1 MENLHFSSKLLYYL
15 SCAQLKLQLEMVMIQ
30 PIVIEIDKRLEN
42 FIHSCQRATEKSD
55 DLC

>member
-42 FIHSCQRATEKSD
+42 FVHSCQRATRKSD